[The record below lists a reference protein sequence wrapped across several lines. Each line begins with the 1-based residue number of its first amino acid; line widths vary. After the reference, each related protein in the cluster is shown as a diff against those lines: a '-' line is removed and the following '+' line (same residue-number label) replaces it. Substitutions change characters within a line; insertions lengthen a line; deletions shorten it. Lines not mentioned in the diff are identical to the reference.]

1 MARGFSGGALTGG
14 LILIVLGII
23 FMLENLYGGFSF
35 WRIFARYWP
44 LILIL
49 IGIRKLY
56 GYFTWQEVPSVPT
69 KIEEKE

>member
-56 GYFTWQEVPSVPT
+56 GYFTWHEVPSVPT

>member
-56 GYFTWQEVPSVPT
+56 GYFTWHEIPSVPT

>member
-56 GYFTWQEVPSVPT
+56 GYFAWHEIPSVPT
-69 KIEEKE
+69 KIDEKE